1 MNIIS
6 LLDSF
11 ERGLSSAL
19 EVLSGGGVVAHPT
32 DTCYGFA
39 VDIFQEKALDRLYA
53 LKRMPC
59 SKPVSIMVSSVEE
72 AQQYGVF
79 DRAALEL
86 ARESWP
92 GPVTLIV
99 PRRDTLPSYFNT
111 SVDSVGIRVP
121 AHTFCLQ
128 LVQRFWK
135 PVTTTSANISGKP
148 PVYNVQDL
156 LSQFSDVTLQPDLIL
171 DGGILPYNPPSKIFE
186 FRDGQLIQR
195 R

>member
-53 LKRMPC
+53 LKRM
-59 SKPVSIMVSSVEE
+59 SRFKPVSIMVSSLDE
-72 AQQYGVF
+72 AERYGIFENVS
-79 DRAALEL
+79 LKL

-99 PRRDTLPSYFNT
+99 PRRDILPFYFNKGL
-111 SVDSVGIRVP
+111 DSVGIRVP
-121 AHTFCLQ
+121 AHEFCFQ
-128 LVQRFWK
+128 LVQGFGQ

-148 PVYNVQDL
+148 PVYDVQDL
-156 LSQFSDVTLQPDLIL
+156 YSQFSDATLQPDLVL
-171 DGGILPYNPPSKIFE
+171 DGGILPYNSPSKIFE
-186 FRDGQLIQR
+186 FRDGKLVQR

>member
-6 LLDSF
+6 LIDSF
-11 ERGLSSAL
+11 ELGLSSAL

-53 LKRMPC
+53 LKRMSR
-59 SKPVSIMVSSVEE
+59 SKPVSIMVSSLEE

-79 DRAALEL
+79 DCVALEL

-99 PRRDTLPSYFNT
+99 PRCDTLPPYFNKEI
-111 SVDSVGIRVP
+111 DSVGIRVP
-121 AHTFCLQ
+121 AHTFCFQ
-128 LVQRFWK
+128 LVQRFGK
-135 PVTTTSANISGKP
+135 PVTTTSANISGKSS
-148 PVYNVQDL
+148 VYDLQDL
-156 LSQFSDVTLQPDLIL
+156 YSQFSDVTLQPDLIL

-186 FRDGQLIQR
+186 FRNGKLEQR